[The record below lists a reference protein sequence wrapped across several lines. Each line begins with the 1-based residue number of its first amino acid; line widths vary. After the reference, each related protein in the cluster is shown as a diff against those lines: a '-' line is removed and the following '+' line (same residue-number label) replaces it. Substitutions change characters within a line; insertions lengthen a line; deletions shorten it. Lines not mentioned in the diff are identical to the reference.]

1 VVEFMSLAGSTG
13 QLSFVVRRF
22 FLVLPLIT
30 DIPTFLCAL
39 RSGMFRARIMITGQ
53 SKPPAWRNKRRVALV
68 GLIAVLAAAIAVYL
82 DAVEAIPL
90 VVFPCLAWLMWK
102 GLGVTAIGLAFWAA
116 SLELM
121 SCALAIGARSE
132 GNIFAVIPFTM
143 LTFAALACILAAVI
157 TMLISAW
164 RYRPLRRWNLLGAV
178 LAPVAAVLLVCAVHP
193 LFHGARHLRIARYFH
208 ENRAT
213 LQALIDDVDVISRR
227 LGRVPRNEA
236 ELVALRKQPMP
247 RIPWPQWG
255 THELSYH
262 AIGER
267 HFALV
272 FGGID
277 AEGFY
282 VYDSGTPERGWYHC
296 WKPTWASA
304 GRSAEESSRG

>member
-1 VVEFMSLAGSTG
+1 
-13 QLSFVVRRF
+13 
-22 FLVLPLIT
+22 
-30 DIPTFLCAL
+30 
-39 RSGMFRARIMITGQ
+39 MITGQ
-53 SKPPAWRNKRRVALV
+53 PNSAVWWNRRRVVLV
-68 GLIAVLAAAIAVYL
+68 GLIAALAAAIAVYL

-90 VVFPCLAWLMWK
+90 VVFPCLAWLVWK
-102 GLGVTAIGLAFWAA
+102 RLAVSPIGLAFWAA

-121 SCALAIGARSE
+121 TWALAIAGRSE
-132 GNIFAVIPFTM
+132 GNVFDLIPCTV
-143 LTFAALACILAAVI
+143 LTFAALACIVAAVT

-164 RYRPLRRWNLLGAV
+164 RWRTLRRWNLLGAA

-213 LQALIDDVDVISRR
+213 LQALIDDVDAISQR
-227 LGRVPRNEA
+227 LGRVPKDED

-255 THELSYH
+255 AHELSYH
-262 AIGER
+262 AMGE
-267 HFALV
+267 HHYALS

-282 VYDSGTPERGWYHC
+282 VYDSGAPERGWYHC
-296 WKPTWASA
+296 RKPPWALDDVPSEGASGETSDAEPGALLDAA
-304 GRSAEESSRG
+304 GRSAGESCRG